1 MHARDTSCPAIIADE
16 TLTHCR
22 LWSQATELLIMPT
35 APVELERPAFER
47 AKRQALDIVVV
58 KHIARQKAGSQHP
71 KDGDFAGFTKLF
83 TT

>member
-35 APVELERPAFER
+35 APIELERPAFER

-58 KHIARQKAGSQHP
+58 KHIACQPRIR
-71 KDGDFAGFTKLF
+71 
-83 TT
+83 

>member
-1 MHARDTSCPAIIADE
+1 MITKSENYGLRNTTVTARLCPAIIADE

-58 KHIARQKAGSQHP
+58 KHIACQPRIR
-71 KDGDFAGFTKLF
+71 
-83 TT
+83 

>member
-1 MHARDTSCPAIIADE
+1 
-16 TLTHCR
+16 
-22 LWSQATELLIMPT
+22 MPT